1 MRFIALTAGPFK
13 VALPLVSVRQLLD
26 TGGERSLAPL
36 DPRALGVAPISLA
49 RLLGASPCTERPAL
63 LLFDGHTGP
72 VLLTACVLG
81 GIFEPKEGEIR
92 PLPPSVAVR
101 WPDLI
106 RGTLRHEGALWLVLD
121 PHVLMG
127 VVEVRA
133 EELEAREGEGEG
145 AREGMRKD
153 EEPVL
158 S

>member
-1 MRFIALTAGPFK
+1 MRYIALTAGPFK

-49 RLLGASPCTERPAL
+49 RLLGAAPSTDRPAL
-63 LLFDGHTGP
+63 LLFDGHEGP

-81 GIFEPKEGEIR
+81 GIFEPKEEDELR

-106 RGTLRHEGALWLVLD
+106 RGTLRHEGAMRLVLD

-133 EELEAREGEGEG
+133 PELEPSKGEEG
-145 AREGMRKD
+145 AEEG
-153 EEPVL
+153 VL
-158 S
+158 P